1 MVVDGI
7 TDGSGRSV
15 DPMVA
20 GAMIHAAINIA
31 SDARALKM
39 AQEPDL
45 VARFVR
51 AVFAG
56 FLAV

>member
-1 MVVDGI
+1 
-7 TDGSGRSV
+7 
-15 DPMVA
+15 MVA
-20 GAMIHAAINIA
+20 GGMVHAAINIA